1 MRKEV
6 AILKIYIKNENGHT
20 MGLCCGENEYTLNPD
35 EEISVEVKDGDCIYL
50 DEIQE
55 SRGIY

>member
-1 MRKEV
+1 M
-6 AILKIYIKNENGHT
+6 ANLKIYIKNENGHI

-55 SRGIY
+55 SRGTY